1 MSKLCRSFVKVVS
14 KFCQTCLKIVS
25 LIQGR
30 TKWPGKKFTSNLLVI
45 VRELVHESLLVTSI
59 RWCDQC
65 DINGRPL
72 CQLPPILKHIQIYK
86 SRGARSFGRYIYMCL
101 IAWNQ
106 ILKVRSGASSAS
118 KSLMTHIFY
127 CSIWRHWHLAT
138 TYYNISKFHQYL
150 FLEFEFGITLK

>member
-1 MSKLCRSFVKVVS
+1 MWSQSSSKVSQSSPKIVSNLCQGCVKFVSKLCRSFVKVVS

-30 TKWPGKKFTSNLLVI
+30 TKWPGKKLTSNLLVI

-72 CQLPPILKHIQIYK
+72 CQLPPILKHIQVYK
-86 SRGARSFGRYIYMCL
+86 SKGARSVGKYIYMCL
-101 IAWNQ
+101 NTYSCAHQAIM
-106 ILKVRSGASSAS
+106 SAV
-118 KSLMTHIFY
+118 IF
-127 CSIWRHWHLAT
+127 AT
-138 TYYNISKFHQYL
+138 FIQL
-150 FLEFEFGITLK
+150 FLNSQNLRI